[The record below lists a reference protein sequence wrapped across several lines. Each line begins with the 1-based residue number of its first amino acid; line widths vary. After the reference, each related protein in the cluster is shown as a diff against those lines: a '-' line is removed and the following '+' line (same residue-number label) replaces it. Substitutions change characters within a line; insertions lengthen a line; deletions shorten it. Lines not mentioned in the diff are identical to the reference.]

1 MTDPIADGH
10 ALIDRHFLRAQK
22 LDSHPAVRA
31 LLPLMQACFHDL
43 FAHMTKP
50 VAGVTYALL
59 PDVMTRHEPPTVA
72 EVEAE
77 APPAS

>member
-10 ALIDRHFLRAQK
+10 ALIDRHFARAQS
-22 LDSHPAVRA
+22 LDNHPQVRV

-59 PDVMTRHEPPTVA
+59 PDVVTRG
-72 EVEAE
+72 E
-77 APPAS
+77 APPA